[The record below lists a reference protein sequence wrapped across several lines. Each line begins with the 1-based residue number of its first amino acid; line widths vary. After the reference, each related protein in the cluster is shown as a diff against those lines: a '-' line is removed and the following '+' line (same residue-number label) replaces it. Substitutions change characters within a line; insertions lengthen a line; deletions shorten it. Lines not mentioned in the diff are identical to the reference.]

1 MILIATES
9 GGVVWGRISFL
20 WADSFCKTEM
30 MVLFHHES
38 FVSKKLDGQYK
49 QNEEWEEA

>member
-1 MILIATES
+1 MGTDLIS
-9 GGVVWGRISFL
+9 LSRWVN
-20 WADSFCKTEM
+20 SFCKTEM